1 MRERAL
7 IGRRACVE
15 RNLVSGLCAVWSVVP
30 AQCAV
35 APRTPSRVRVGS
47 GGARCPGP
55 PRGCVPWVRFAPRPR
70 RSPGETRGP
79 RARRRTPL
87 GPAVPRHPDG
97 IISNESVR
105 CAMCIQNTKR
115 NGQLTK
121 TSAVCC
127 RLLSIVVAGGALCK
141 KRPKRYRAVCF
152 AAVPVALPA
161 LLAFL
166 VLLLGAVLLL
176 LLLPSL
182 AL

>member
-1 MRERAL
+1 MFQVCVQCGLWCPHSVRSLPA
-7 IGRRACVE
+7 RRPGCG
-15 RNLVSGLCAVWSVVP
+15 SGP
-30 AQCAV
+30 
-35 APRTPSRVRVGS
+35 PRS

-87 GPAVPRHPDG
+87 ALPAPMAESGHH
-97 IISNESVR
+97 SNRNRSVVHS
-105 CAMCIQNTKR
+105 NDTKR

-141 KRPKRYRAVCF
+141 KRPERYRAVCF
-152 AAVPVALPA
+152 AAVFVALPA

-176 LLLPSL
+176 LLLLPSL

>member
-1 MRERAL
+1 MRASRGILFQVCVQCGLWCPHSVRSLPARRPGCGSGPAGL
-7 IGRRACVE
+7 GVPGLHAVASRGSGLRRVRGGRPGRRAG
-15 RNLVSGLCAVWSVVP
+15 RAR
-30 AQCAV
+30 A
-35 APRTPSRVRVGS
+35 
-47 GGARCPGP
+47 GARPWALPSAGTPMAHHFERIGP
-55 PRGCVPWVRFAPRPR
+55 
-70 RSPGETRGP
+70 
-79 RARRRTPL
+79 L
-87 GPAVPRHPDG
+87 
-97 IISNESVR
+97 
-105 CAMCIQNTKR
+105 CIQNTKR

>member
-15 RNLVSGLCAVWSVVP
+15 RTLVSGLCAATEHSG
-30 AQCAV
+30 AV
-35 APRTPSRVRVGS
+35 APRSRPGCGS
-47 GGARCPGP
+47 GPARAARCPGP

-105 CAMCIQNTKR
+105 CAF
-115 NGQLTK
+115 K
-121 TSAVCC
+121 TLKEMDS
-127 RLLSIVVAGGALCK
+127 
-141 KRPKRYRAVCF
+141 
-152 AAVPVALPA
+152 
-161 LLAFL
+161 
-166 VLLLGAVLLL
+166 
-176 LLLPSL
+176 
-182 AL
+182 